1 MGYTNVK
8 VFAGGFPVWKKLG
21 HDVAVGTEF
30 VKDMIAGSDPYMLI
44 DSRPKNKF
52 LKGHIPSSVNIS
64 DSQFDKYVGMLPA
77 DKSTKL
83 VFYCGGFICPL
94 SHKSADKAQA
104 LGYTNV
110 YIDEAGYP
118 GWKDKFGAAETVAI
132 QQGEVMGTMTVEQF
146 KEIIENDPESI
157 RLIDVRDPEEFAKG
171 HLPGAENM
179 TVEEVQD
186 NIASFDDGK
195 PIVFVCST
203 GARSGECFYMML
215 DERSELK
222 EVYYIEATI
231 TYGEDGSYT
240 IVPNE

>member
-1 MGYTNVK
+1 M
-8 VFAGGFPVWKKLG
+8 
-21 HDVAVGTEF
+21 AVGTEF
-30 VKDMIAGSDPYMLI
+30 VKEMITGSEPYMLI

-52 LKGHIPSSVNIS
+52 LEGHIPSAVNIS
-64 DSQFDKYVGMLPA
+64 DSQFDKYAGMLPA

-110 YIDEAGYP
+110 FIDEAGYP
-118 GWKDKFGAAETVAI
+118 GWKQKFGAAKAVEV
-132 QQGEVMGTMTVEQF
+132 QQGEAMGTMSVEQF
-146 KEIIENDPESI
+146 KKILETDPESI

-179 TVEEVQD
+179 TVEEVQK
-186 NIASFDDGK
+186 NISSFEDDR
-195 PIVFVCST
+195 PIVFVCAT

-215 DERSELK
+215 DERAELK
-222 EVYYIEATI
+222 KVYYIEATI
-231 TYGEDGSYT
+231 TYGEDGSYK
-240 IVPNE
+240 IVPNK